1 MSQAEST
8 FPIFGQ
14 TLHEKD
20 RKTLKP
26 VQRCN
31 ESGVTEPMTKADE
44 AKFNE
49 ALNQLVLSN
58 AITNKT
64 LAQLV
69 ENPTKKSAPWWLPP
83 ILTICGVVV
92 AVFGVQFTSVGSAQL
107 RETVR
112 LHEYQ
117 LEERK
122 ARETELSGRMFSLEF
137 IFARVRQDLAA
148 MGYQIDPQTGAVTQ
162 ISKRRN

>member
-1 MSQAEST
+1 MSTAET
-8 FPIFGQ
+8 AFPTFGQ
-14 TLHEKD
+14 PS
-20 RKTLKP
+20 RKENRKILTP
-26 VQRCN
+26 VPQSD
-31 ESGVTEPMTKADE
+31 EGEVTEPMTKADE

-49 ALNQLVLSN
+49 ALNQLVLGN
-58 AITNKT
+58 ALTNKT

-69 ENPTKKSAPWWLPP
+69 ESPTKKSAPWWLPP
-83 ILTICGVVV
+83 ILTTCGVLA
-92 AVFGVQFTSVGSAQL
+92 AVFGVQFISVGSAQL